1 MQVTFGGVRGSM
13 PSPGPSTF
21 KYGGNTPC
29 VEIGTPDG
37 HTIILDCG
45 TGITHL
51 GKLLAEKTPPD
62 GQHLMVFLTHFHW
75 DHIQGLPFFTP
86 LYDARNQ
93 VSFHCFQAQGMTAR
107 DALGGPMLSPYFP
120 VSMNLI
126 KSQKH
131 FALDWVI

>member
-1 MQVTFGGVRGSM
+1 MRVTFWGVRGSM
-13 PSPGPSTF
+13 PTPHPRTL

-29 VEIGTPDG
+29 VEIETPQG

-51 GKLLAEKTPPD
+51 GKQLAEKTPPK
-62 GQHLMVFLTHFHW
+62 GLHLMVFLTHFHW

-93 VSFHCFQAQGMTAR
+93 VFFHCFEAHGLTA
-107 DALGGPMLSPYFP
+107 
-120 VSMNLI
+120 
-126 KSQKH
+126 
-131 FALDWVI
+131 